1 MHQQIYFYHEKHAQ
15 ALSKLKLAR
24 RRQSPHHLQL
34 EYYDILHW
42 PIAYQ
47 KPLKPCTSAPEL
59 ETLLEE
65 VQRHA

>member
-24 RRQSPHHLQL
+24 RRQSSHHLQL

-47 KPLKPCTSAPEL
+47 KHSSLARVPLSWKPY
-59 ETLLEE
+59 
-65 VQRHA
+65 